1 MSIIEKLYKDFGQS
15 IWLDYID
22 RNLLIRGG
30 LQDLV
35 DVGIRGVTV
44 NPTIFHKAV
53 TSSTDYD
60 ESIQDLLLA
69 DRDMDEQVIYEWLI
83 IDDVK
88 KAADILEPV
97 YTSSKGT
104 DGFVSLEVSPHIAY
118 DTNASIDSARHLWNA
133 VGRPNLMIKIPGTVP
148 GLLAIEQ
155 LIADGINVN
164 VTLLFSVERYKAV
177 TEAFIKG
184 LSNNPNPKKVASV
197 ASFFV
202 SRVDS
207 KVDAVLENIGT
218 DEARSLKGKIA
229 IANTKVAYQHFKE
242 TMNSPALK
250 AELLRGAKPQRPLW
264 ASTST
269 KDPAYSDVLYVEQLI
284 GTNTVN
290 TVPPVTLDA
299 VQAHGELFATLEREV
314 DAAQRYLNRLDDLE
328 IDLARITQ
336 DLEQEGVKK
345 FADSYDQLLLA
356 LREKRDALL
365 K

>member
-1 MSIIEKLYKDFGQS
+1 VSIIEKLYKDFGQS

>member
-1 MSIIEKLYKDFGQS
+1 MSIIERLYRDFGQS
-15 IWLDYID
+15 IWLDYLD
-22 RNLLIRGG
+22 RNLVMRGG

-35 DVGIRGVTV
+35 EAGVRGVTV

-53 TSSTDYD
+53 TSSSDYD
-60 ESIQDLLLA
+60 EPISDLLQS
-69 DRDMDEQVIYEWLI
+69 DPDIDEQVIYEWLI

-118 DTNASIDSARHLWNA
+118 DAEASIDSARHLWNA

-148 GLLAIEQ
+148 DLLAIEQ

-184 LSNNPNPKKVASV
+184 LSKHPDPKRVASV

-202 SRVDS
+202 SRVDG
-207 KVDAVLENIGT
+207 KVDAALENIGT

-229 IANTKVAYQHFKE
+229 IANAKVAYQHFKE
-242 TMNSPALK
+242 TMTSTALK
-250 AELLRGAKPQRPLW
+250 TELQRGAKPQRPLW

-269 KDPAYSDVLYVEQLI
+269 KDPSYSDVLYVEQLI
-284 GTNTVN
+284 GANTVN

-314 DAAQRYLNRLDDLE
+314 GAAQQDINRLDDFE
-328 IDLARITQ
+328 IDLSRITQ
-336 DLEQEGVKK
+336 ELEQEGVKK
-345 FADSYDQLLLA
+345 FADSYEQLLQA